1 MAGQIGRSRN
11 YVGESG
17 GENRYL
23 SGQPPTFNRRGSQ
36 PQISGANDPSVG
48 LHEPIDSEPEANN
61 RVYSQS
67 VCCNEQRE
75 GTSLELPFTRGNNRT
90 LGTRLLI
97 TGSIHREVPR
107 GARY

>member
-1 MAGQIGRSRN
+1 MLVKVVERIAILVVSLLLLTVAARS
-11 YVGESG
+11 
-17 GENRYL
+17 
-23 SGQPPTFNRRGSQ
+23 

-90 LGTRLLI
+90 LGTHLLI
-97 TGSIHREVPR
+97 TGSIH
-107 GARY
+107 

>member
-1 MAGQIGRSRN
+1 VAGQIVGSRS
-11 YVGESG
+11 YVAESG

-23 SGQPPTFNRRGSQ
+23 SGQPATFNRRGSQ
-36 PQISGANDPSVG
+36 PQISGANEPTVG

-75 GTSLELPFTRGNNRT
+75 GSSLELPFTRGNNRT
-90 LGTRLLI
+90 VGTQLLI

-107 GARY
+107 GAPY

>member
-23 SGQPPTFNRRGSQ
+23 SGQPATFNRRGSQ

-61 RVYSQS
+61 RVYSRAS
-67 VCCNEQRE
+67 VAMNKEKALRSNYHSPAA
-75 GTSLELPFTRGNNRT
+75 TT
-90 LGTRLLI
+90 
-97 TGSIHREVPR
+97 VP
-107 GARY
+107 